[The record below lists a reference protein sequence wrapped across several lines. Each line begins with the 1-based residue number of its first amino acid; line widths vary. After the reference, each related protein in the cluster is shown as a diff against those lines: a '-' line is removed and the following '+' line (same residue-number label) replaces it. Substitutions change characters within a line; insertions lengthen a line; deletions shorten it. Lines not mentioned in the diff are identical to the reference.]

1 MPEKVLVVDDD
12 LETLRLVGL
21 MLQRQ
26 GFVIIAANNGAQA
39 LSQARAE
46 QPDLIILDIMM
57 PDMDGYSVARQLRKE
72 PETATIPILMFTAKG
87 MVEDKVAGY
96 EAGADEYL
104 TKPIH
109 PVELVT
115 RVRTLLARGKMHP
128 PASTPSPSTQ
138 GYMIGVVSPKGGVGV
153 STLVLNLAISYHK
166 KTKGEVI
173 AAEMRPGHGTWGI
186 ELGFANPTGLNDL
199 LAMRTADITTQA
211 VEKNLAQTTFGVRCL
226 LASPHP
232 KDIEAVHATDQVS
245 AVLKILPQLAP
256 LVLLDIGANVWPNFG
271 LVLSQCQELI
281 VVTEPYPGMMPPTRI
296 FIDELVD
303 RGFGKN
309 KLMTLVMVNRVR
321 ADVQLS
327 VTQVQENLGRQV
339 VQVIPPAPELAY
351 QAAIRGM
358 PLILVQPDGLLAQ
371 QFARLADVVATRVKK

>member
-26 GFVIIAANNGAQA
+26 GFVIVAANNGAQA

-57 PDMDGYSVARQLRKE
+57 PDMDGYAVARQLRKE
-72 PETATIPILMFTAKG
+72 PETASIPILMFTAKG

-115 RVRTLLARGKMHP
+115 RLRTLLTRGKTHP
-128 PASTPSPSTQ
+128 PAPIPSPSTQ

-153 STLVLNLAISYHK
+153 STLVLNLAISYHN

-186 ELGFANPTGLNDL
+186 ELGFASPTGLNDL

-211 VEKNLAQTTFGVRCL
+211 VEKTLVQTTFGVRCL

-351 QAAIRGM
+351 QAAMRGV
-358 PLILVQPDGLLAQ
+358 PLIQVHPDGLLAQ
-371 QFARLADVVATRVKK
+371 QFSRLADVVATRVKK